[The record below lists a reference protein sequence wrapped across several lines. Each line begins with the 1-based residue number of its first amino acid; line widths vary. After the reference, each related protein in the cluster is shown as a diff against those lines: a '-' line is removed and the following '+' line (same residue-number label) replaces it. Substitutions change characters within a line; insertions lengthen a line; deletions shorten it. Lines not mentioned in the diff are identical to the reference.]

1 MYKWLYI
8 HGITGVHK
16 VKGVPPPAGGGAMGG
31 GAEVGL
37 KSFERNSRRL
47 GVGAAGALR
56 RRREGEEE

>member
-31 GAEVGL
+31 GAEVGA
-37 KSFERNSRRL
+37 KTFERPIM
-47 GVGAAGALR
+47 
-56 RRREGEEE
+56 